1 MADAGQLQRAFT
13 NIILRFIEAMP
24 EGGKLHIAAREQN
37 GFVEIEFGAA
47 GLIIP
52 EENLVEIFD
61 PLSSANGTNLG
72 MAVSKRFVE
81 GHGGTIEVRK
91 LAEEGTAFTVRLPL
105 R

>member
-1 MADAGQLQRAFT
+1 
-13 NIILRFIEAMP
+13 MP
-24 EGGKLHIAAREQN
+24 EGGKLQIAAREQN

-52 EENLVEIFD
+52 EENLAEIFD
-61 PLSSANGTNLG
+61 PLSASGINLG
-72 MAVSKRFVE
+72 LAASKRLVE
-81 GHGGTIEVRK
+81 SHGGTIGVRN